1 MSLFRHL
8 VYSVNGSLVNLPL
21 PGCLCTQWHVKLSSS
36 IRVSRESM
44 LMQMI
49 SLLYINYLSISQSVF
64 ICIVQFHI
72 VLHLFIHSIFNF
84 LLSSIL

>member
-49 SLLYINYLSISQSVF
+49 SLLYINYLSISLYLYSAVSYGPSF
-64 ICIVQFHI
+64 IY
-72 VLHLFIHSIFNF
+72 S
-84 LLSSIL
+84 